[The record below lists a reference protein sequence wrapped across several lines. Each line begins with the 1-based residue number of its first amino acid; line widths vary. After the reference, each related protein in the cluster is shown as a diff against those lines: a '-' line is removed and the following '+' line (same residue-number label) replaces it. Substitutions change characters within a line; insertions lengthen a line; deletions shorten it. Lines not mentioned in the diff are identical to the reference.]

1 MSLLIVNTIYL
12 FSALLYAK
20 VVPKNRV
27 YAQYIVYQLYNQK
40 NNIVEEWLKYNKI
53 YYDKLIF
60 SKEKLEICK
69 KYNINIMIEDKKE
82 NIN

>member
-1 MSLLIVNTIYL
+1 MITYLPYLSLLIVNTIYL

-40 NNIVEEWLKYNKI
+40 IILLCNMLNPFQN
-53 YYDKLIF
+53 
-60 SKEKLEICK
+60 
-69 KYNINIMIEDKKE
+69 E
-82 NIN
+82 NILFILKRYIKRQAACFR

>member
-1 MSLLIVNTIYL
+1 MITYLPYLSLLIVNTIYL

-40 NNIVEEWLKYNKI
+40 NEVVLEGQVKDIRKELS
-53 YYDKLIF
+53 LIH
-60 SKEKLEICK
+60 I
-69 KYNINIMIEDKKE
+69 
-82 NIN
+82 

>member
-1 MSLLIVNTIYL
+1 MITYLPYLSLLIVNTIYL

-40 NNIVEEWLKYNKI
+40 NEVVLEGQVKDIRKECEKYHNVEVLS
-53 YYDKLIF
+53 LIH
-60 SKEKLEICK
+60 I
-69 KYNINIMIEDKKE
+69 
-82 NIN
+82 